1 TSMLATLGALLAAA
15 LVLQNSTALG
25 EAAAP
30 PSALRATELIIVDGA
45 GVERV
50 RVGGDLPDAVI
61 DGRRIDR
68 GSKVAGVM
76 LYDRTGQERGGYVTF
91 DEGDNIALTL
101 DGRQG
106 QNALFA
112 TGPDGATVMQVWHGR
127 QSIEMR
133 ADSTHARWHAGL
145 ATPRGFRHQHGNL
158 RPVPRRP
165 ARGSPRRCADGTGP
179 RHLRTS
185 IPGQGLRHLPRQ
197 PVNNDDCLRSPASSR
212 RGSTGSVK
220 VGAIG
225 SDDLDVDSAG
235 GDLSVNSIGHGDADH
250 RDMRGKVDLPRKR

>member
-1 TSMLATLGALLAAA
+1 MLATLGALLAAA

-133 ADSTHARWHAGL
+133 ADSSGARLSHMHDGMLAWQHPEVSAISTETCGLFRDGLRAEVPAGV
-145 ATPRGFRHQHGNL
+145 PMEQVRGICE
-158 RPVPRRP
+158 RRFP
-165 ARGSPRRCADGTGP
+165 AKACDTCLGSP
-179 RHLRTS
+179 
-185 IPGQGLRHLPRQ
+185 
-197 PVNNDDCLRSPASSR
+197 
-212 RGSTGSVK
+212 
-220 VGAIG
+220 
-225 SDDLDVDSAG
+225 
-235 GDLSVNSIGHGDADH
+235 
-250 RDMRGKVDLPRKR
+250 